1 MSSLIDDCY
10 FHPFKLIARAKVP
23 ALVVVLSALGFG
35 FLISTQLGS
44 LRLHPGYA
52 LLVWPIMVGGTVW
65 FAWASMKEAVIY
77 GRVPP
82 PETRFRFSY
91 FLWCLFLMM
100 VPGFIGMV
108 VSLVFQLFLGSAIV
122 ALLEPTGSGAEAPML
137 GIGLGLVLGQ
147 IIPLLSMLAIMVIF
161 LTLYGTVLPANIL
174 GRGTGL
180 AVAYHRGAR
189 QFSWLAKRLILGP
202 MLSHL
207 GLATMVGIV
216 GLSMFGAF
224 FAATVAA
231 GSSPMT
237 GAAPIGVMAPLISFF
252 SSVIGI
258 FLFAQF
264 SAIIARAYWRAEDAI
279 PTDGPAYAPPQ
290 EG

>member
-1 MSSLIDDCY
+1 MSSLVDDCY
-10 FHPFKLIARAKVP
+10 FYPFKLIARAKVP

-35 FLISTQLGS
+35 FIFSSQLGS

-52 LLVWPIMVGGTVW
+52 LLVWPIMVSATLW
-65 FAWASMKEAVIY
+65 FAWATMKEAVID

-91 FLWCLFLMM
+91 LLWCLFLTM

-108 VSLVFQLFLGSAIV
+108 VSLFFQVFLGSSILAT
-122 ALLEPTGSGAEAPML
+122 LSPDSSGGGAPVLVGML
-137 GIGLGLVLGQ
+137 LGQ
-147 IIPLLSMLAIMVIF
+147 IVPLLAMLAIMVIF

-180 AVAYHRGAR
+180 AIAYRRGAR
-189 QFSWLAKRLILGP
+189 QFGWLAKRLTLGP
-202 MLSHL
+202 ILSHL

-216 GLSMFGAF
+216 GLSMFSAF

-237 GAAPIGVMAPLISFF
+237 PSAPIGFMALLISFF

-290 EG
+290 EV

>member
-1 MSSLIDDCY
+1 MSSLVDDCY
-10 FHPFKLIARAKVP
+10 FYPFKLIARAKVP
-23 ALVVVLSALGFG
+23 ALVVVLTALGFG
-35 FLISTQLGS
+35 FLISTQFSVLHM
-44 LRLHPGYA
+44 HPGYVF
-52 LLVWPIMVGGTVW
+52 LIWPTMVGATVW
-65 FAWASMKEAVIY
+65 FAWASMKEAVIHR
-77 GRVPP
+77 RVPP

-91 FLWCLFLMM
+91 LLWCLFLTI

-108 VSLVFQLFLGSAIV
+108 VSLFFQLFLGSAIV
-122 ALLEPTGSGAEAPML
+122 ALSTPADSGAEAPML
-137 GIGLGLVLGQ
+137 AIGLGLVLGQ
-147 IIPLLSMLAIMVIF
+147 IVPLLAMLAIMVIF

-180 AVAYHRGAR
+180 AVAYRRGAR
-189 QFSWLAKRLILGP
+189 QFGWLAKRLILGP

-237 GAAPIGVMAPLISFF
+237 GAAPIGFMALLISVF

-264 SAIIARAYWRAEDAI
+264 SAIIARAYWRAEDAA
-279 PTDGPAYAPPQ
+279 PLDDLMEAPPQ
-290 EG
+290 EV